1 MQTTL
6 YFQEGASDKIYQ
18 AHMLEADDGFVVN
31 FAYGRRGGTLK
42 PGTKTKSPV
51 ARDKGL
57 KIFDK
62 LVKSKI
68 AKGYTVEENAATF
81 SSVDAEQSDIKCQL
95 LNPIDAA
102 EASRLCSDPRYMLQE
117 KFDGERRP
125 IEKNNKGIKG
135 INRKGLYVGLSNVL
149 VTELQNSKHDF
160 ILDSEDLGDKAA
172 VFDILEL
179 DGQSLTH
186 LSCVE
191 RLGILEGLGLD
202 GVLKVVKTAYTETE
216 KRAMMLEVDARKG
229 EGVVFKEI
237 NAPYTAGCPS
247 SGGSQLKHKFYD
259 EATVVVSLINDNR
272 RSVLVSVVS
281 DDGQLQDVGNVTIP
295 PNKNIPTV
303 GQFVEVRY
311 LYAYPNGGSLYQ
323 PTYKDVRTD
332 KQNADKVSSLKFK
345 PE

>member
-1 MQTTL
+1 MQTNL
-6 YFQEGASDKIYQ
+6 YFQEGSSDKVYQ
-18 AHMLEADDGFVVN
+18 VRLVESGGGFFVN
-31 FAYGRRGGTLK
+31 YANGRRGSSLRS
-42 PGTKTKSPV
+42 GTKTKIPV
-51 ARDKGL
+51 TREKANF
-57 KIFDK
+57 IFEK
-62 LVKSKI
+62 LVKRKKSE
-68 AKGYTVEENAATF
+68 GYTENENAATF

-125 IEKNNKGIKG
+125 IEKNNEGIKG
-135 INRKGLYVGLSNVL
+135 VNRKGLYVGLSNVL
-149 VTELQNSKHDF
+149 VTELKNSKHDF

-186 LSCVE
+186 LPCLE
-191 RLGILEGLGLD
+191 RLGILEGLGL
-202 GVLKVVKTAYTETE
+202 GSVLKVVKTAYTEAE

-237 NAPYTAGCPS
+237 SAPYTAGCPS

-259 EATVVVSLINDNR
+259 EATVVVSVINDNR

-295 PNKNIPTV
+295 PNKDIPTV

-323 PTYKDVRTD
+323 PTYKGVRTD